1 MKRKEFRNKVRSGKV
16 CLGTHSY
23 SASPAIVEIIGHSG
37 FDWVMIDCEHAPI
50 GPYDTLALENLLR
63 AAETSGTVPLVRVP
77 KNDPVMIMKVLD
89 SGAAG
94 IIVPHVNDKASAELA
109 VGATRY
115 PPVGLRGTCP
125 HVRSVSYYARRPRD
139 EDYWRTANE
148 EITTVLLLEDRKAV
162 DNIED
167 IVSVPGVDVV
177 YLGTTDMA
185 MDMGE
190 FRHDAPRVKEAVAH
204 VTKVARAHGVAV
216 GQPFFYPNV
225 ASAKALID
233 LGHTFLACTA
243 DLRIFGEACAQINS
257 GVDEL
262 LKSHPAKPS
271 RT

>member
-1 MKRKEFRNKVRSGKV
+1 MNRKQFREKLRSGKV

-37 FDWVMIDCEHAPI
+37 FDWVLVDCEHAPI
-50 GPYDTLALENLLR
+50 GPYDTFALENLLR
-63 AAETSGTVPLVRVP
+63 AAETSGVVPLVRVP

-94 IIVPHVNDKASAELA
+94 IIVPHVNDKASAQLA
-109 VGATRY
+109 VSATRY

-125 HVRSVSYYARRPRD
+125 HVRSVKYYATRPRD
-139 EDYWRTANE
+139 EDYWRTANDE
-148 EITTVLLLEDRKAV
+148 VTVVLLLEDRKAV
-162 DNIED
+162 DNIEE
-167 IVSVPGVDVV
+167 IVSVPGVDAV

-225 ASAKALID
+225 GSAKALLD

-243 DLRIFGEACAQINS
+243 DLRIFGEACAQIIT
-257 GVDEL
+257 GVDDV
-262 LKSHPAKPS
+262 LKSHPGKPT